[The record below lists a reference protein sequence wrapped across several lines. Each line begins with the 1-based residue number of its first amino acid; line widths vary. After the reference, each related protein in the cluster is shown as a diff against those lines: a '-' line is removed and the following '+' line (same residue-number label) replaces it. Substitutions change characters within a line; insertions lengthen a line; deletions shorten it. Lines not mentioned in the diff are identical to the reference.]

1 MPFHIFLLIKAV
13 FWSLQTAKWHLK
25 SQQNCAEW
33 KLNMAFLIC
42 LISNRVSHL
51 CVTAIQSLRLIVLYC
66 LAVFVLSSSYCLNF
80 LSVYPSS
87 FPSLFFFLFVF
98 PGLHPSLSDSIWCNC
113 SSLLRQASLLLY
125 YMDLNKPQT
134 PDPKN

>member
-33 KLNMAFLIC
+33 KFNMAFLIC
-42 LISNRVSHL
+42 LIRNRVSHL

-66 LAVFVLSSSYCLNF
+66 LAVFVLSSSHCLNF

-87 FPSLFFFLFVF
+87 FPSLFFVCLSWA
-98 PGLHPSLSDSIWCNC
+98 PSLSLSDSIWCNC
-113 SSLLRQASLLLY
+113 SSLLRHTSLLL
-125 YMDLNKPQT
+125 LHGFKQT
-134 PDPKN
+134 PNPWP